1 MDTYGFDR
9 KAKVPDIP
17 GSKAKLCITCQAWFA
32 AFGKQR
38 RCDRCVPNAERQRRA
53 QQRHYA
59 QPEAVA
65 VKTRSRRSETP
76 LGVTLCRELAFELAA
91 VIDSGQ
97 KARPK
102 ADIGLSKPMTR
113 AEAYRYT
120 RRNVALG
127 LQGRS
132 DLERYAA

>member
-1 MDTYGFDR
+1 VEIYGFDR
-9 KAKVPDIP
+9 KAKVPELP
-17 GSKAKLCITCQAWFA
+17 GSKAKLCITCEAWFA

-53 QQRHYA
+53 QQRHYTQPQAVVPKSRQKRA
-59 QPEAVA
+59 Q
-65 VKTRSRRSETP
+65 TP
-76 LGVTLCRELAFELAA
+76 LGVSLCRELAYELAA

-102 ADIGLSKPMTR
+102 ADIGLTKPMTR

-120 RRNVALG
+120 KRNVALG
-127 LQGRS
+127 LQGRC